1 MYGMLPLGCG
11 LLLWC
16 YHVWYVTTWVWLIVV
31 VLPCMVCYHLGVA
44 YCSVIMYAEM
54 YEYDRLNAGG
64 MLCTFSSHTNT
75 HSWETDGYAR

>member
-16 YHVWYVTTWVWLIVV
+16 YHIWYVTTWVWFTVVVLPYMVCYQLIVV
-31 VLPCMVCYHLGVA
+31 VLPCMLKCT
-44 YCSVIMYAEM
+44 SVIG
-54 YEYDRLNAGG
+54 L
-64 MLCTFSSHTNT
+64 MLVEWYVPFLHTLT